1 MPDVDG
7 PDSWG
12 QSVSGRLLP
21 RRLPLALVRVG
32 RRFPR
37 TVIAIS
43 LATWLVAGLLA
54 SRIEVETD
62 ILSLVPQHNV
72 AVENFKTT
80 IERFGTVDTLL
91 VVVRLGSR
99 EDRDRD
105 LAFADHLASGLQAWE
120 KIEWVEYRVDNS
132 IEILEPLLERAFLF
146 MDSSEV
152 EAVIAGLDDAGL
164 EARARTVHADLMAP
178 QGLMTKEVV
187 RADPFGLLPRLLSKV
202 RLGGIEVSADPETG
216 VLIDPEGRLLLMLA
230 RPIKAA
236 QDLVF
241 NRELVSGLDRKV
253 AEARETWLAEG
264 WEGEPPTVEFTGGYV
279 VTLDDSELILSDAIL
294 GVASALIGVMLLFLL
309 AFRRKA
315 ALVYAFIPLATG
327 LCLTFGFGVIFL
339 GRMNS
344 LTSAFGGL
352 LVGLGIDFIIV
363 LYGRYVEERQA
374 GADHEQ
380 AIDAMGRHTGVGVL
394 LGAVTT
400 AATFFAFMA
409 TDFRGLTEL
418 GLLTGTGIL
427 LLVVTVFL
435 LLPALLTKLQNRRR
449 KGALHVIESF
459 GADRV
464 CGAALAHPRIVVVGA
479 AVLTVVFAWGAWD
492 LKFDDDIQNMRS
504 PDNQGMKLRGEVM
517 EAFGLRFT
525 PMTVRVDG
533 STEHE
538 AITAARQ
545 LLPSLEALVD
555 GENLADVDTIVDL
568 FPDYR
573 DQAEVLEV
581 LKRNSD
587 VAVDLKSRFSRA
599 MRQAGLNPSPF
610 AAGIDHFESAL
621 KLRAPLALGD
631 LSGTLLERMAR
642 RYVEEFD
649 GGVSVAIRCY
659 PPAGRWRR
667 EAPPALVDLVDA
679 HPEAILTGPNVV
691 SAELRRIVWG
701 DAFRAS
707 GIGIVLVFLLM
718 WADFGSPSR
727 SALALLPLVLGM
739 VWMLGVMSFL
749 GLRINF
755 MNIFVI
761 TMVIGIGVDYSVH
774 FLHRWVETDGNP
786 EALAGISKAIAV
798 AALTT
803 IVGFGSLA
811 LSHYPGLRSVGFAA
825 ILGASA
831 TAIISITVLPVLLS
845 WKKSR

>member
-1 MPDVDG
+1 MADG
-7 PDSWG
+7 EGSPG
-12 QSVSGRLLP
+12 VSGRLLP
-21 RRLPLALVRVG
+21 RRLPLVLVRIG

-37 TVIAIS
+37 SVIGVS
-43 LATWLVAGLLA
+43 LAMWLVAGLLG
-54 SRIEVETD
+54 SRIEIETD
-62 ILSLVPQHNV
+62 ILSLVPQHNQ
-72 AVENFKTT
+72 AVQNFKST

-91 VVVRLGSR
+91 VVVRLGR
-99 EDRDRD
+99 EEDRDRD
-105 LAFADHLASGLQAWE
+105 LAFADQLAANLQSWE
-120 KIEWVEYRVDNS
+120 LIEWVEYRVDTS
-132 IEILEPLLERAFLF
+132 IEIIEPLLKRAVLF
-146 MDSSEV
+146 MDPDEV
-152 EAVIAGLDDAGL
+152 EGLIAGLDDPGL
-164 EARARTVHADLMAP
+164 SQRAQTVYSDLMAP
-178 QGLMTKEVV
+178 QGLMTKEVIK
-187 RADPFGLLPRLLSKV
+187 ADPFGLLPHLFSRV

-216 VLIDPEGRLLLMLA
+216 VLIDPQGRLLLMLA
-230 RPIKAA
+230 RPIKGA
-236 QDLVF
+236 QDLGF
-241 NRELVSGLDRKV
+241 NRQLVAGLDRRV
-253 AEARETWLAEG
+253 NQAQASWEAEG
-264 WEGEPPTVEFTGGYV
+264 WEGTPPVVDFTGGYV
-279 VTLDDSELILSDAIL
+279 VTLDDSELIVSDAVL
-294 GVASALIGVMLLFLL
+294 GLGSALIGVMILFLL

-315 ALVYAFIPLATG
+315 ALVYAFVPLATG
-327 LCLTFGFGVIFL
+327 LGLTFAFGALVL

-374 GADHEQ
+374 GADHAA

-418 GLLTGTGIL
+418 GLLTGAGIL
-427 LLVVTVFL
+427 LLVITVFL

-459 GADRV
+459 GADWL
-464 CGAALAHPRIVVVGA
+464 CSAAMRRPRAVIIA
-479 AVLTVVFAWGAWD
+479 AVVLTAIFAWGAWD
-492 LKFDDDIQNMRS
+492 LEFDDDIQNMRS
-504 PDNQGMKLRGEVM
+504 PDNQGMKLRTEVM
-517 EAFGLRFT
+517 AAFGLRFT

-533 STEHE
+533 ATERD
-538 AITAARQ
+538 AIAAARR
-545 LLPSLEALVD
+545 LLPQLEKLVD

-568 FPDYR
+568 IPNYR
-573 DQAEVLEV
+573 DQEMV
-581 LKRNSD
+581 LKVLRRHSD
-587 VAVDLKSRFSRA
+587 AAIDLKGRFSGALR
-599 MRQAGLNPSPF
+599 RAGLNPASFSTGIEDFENCLSLTSP
-610 AAGIDHFESAL
+610 
-621 KLRAPLALGD
+621 LR
-631 LSGTLLERMAR
+631 LSDFDGTLLERMAR
-642 RYVEEFD
+642 RYVADFD

-659 PPAGRWRR
+659 PPAGLWRR
-667 EAPPALVDLVDA
+667 EAPPKLAALVES

-718 WADFGSPSR
+718 WADLGSLSR
-727 SALALLPLVLGM
+727 SALALLPLLLGM
-739 VWMLGVMSFL
+739 IWMLGIMSFL

-774 FLHRWVETDGNP
+774 FLHRWAETGGKQ

-803 IVGFGSLA
+803 VVGFGSLV

-825 ILGASA
+825 ILGALA
-831 TAIISITVLPVLLS
+831 TAIISITVLPVLLQ
-845 WKKSR
+845 RLGDR

>member
-1 MPDVDG
+1 
-7 PDSWG
+7 
-12 QSVSGRLLP
+12 VSGRLLP
-21 RRLPLALVRVG
+21 RRLPLVLVRVG

-37 TVIAIS
+37 TVIALS
-43 LATWLVAGLLA
+43 LVTWLVAGLLA
-54 SRIEVETD
+54 SRINVETD
-62 ILSLVPQHNV
+62 ILSLVPQNNK

-91 VVVRLGSR
+91 VVVRLGPENDR
-99 EDRDRD
+99 ERD
-105 LAFADHLASGLQAWE
+105 LAFADHLAAGLQAWE
-120 KIEWVEYRVDNS
+120 MIEWVEYRVDNS
-132 IEILEPLLERAFLF
+132 IEILEPLLERAVLF
-146 MDSSEV
+146 MDPADV
-152 EAVIAGLDDAGL
+152 EGVIAGLDDAGL
-164 EARARTVHADLMAP
+164 EERARTVYADLMAP
-178 QGLMTKEVV
+178 QGLMTKEAI
-187 RADPFGLLPRLLSKV
+187 RADPFGLLPRLLSRV

-216 VLIDPEGRLLLMLA
+216 VLIDPQGRLLLMLA

-236 QDLVF
+236 QDLAF
-241 NRELVSGLDRKV
+241 NRELVSGLGRKV
-253 AEARETWLAEG
+253 DEAREVWLGEG
-264 WEGEPPTVEFTGGYV
+264 WDGEPPAVEFTGGYV
-279 VTLDDSELILSDAIL
+279 VTLDDSELIVSDAVL
-294 GVASALIGVMLLFLL
+294 GMGSALVGVMLLFML
-309 AFRRKA
+309 AFRRKV
-315 ALVYAFIPLATG
+315 ALVYAFVPLATG
-327 LCLTFGFGVIFL
+327 LGLTFAFGVLVL

-374 GADHEQ
+374 GADHAE
-380 AIDAMGRHTGVGVL
+380 AIDAIGRHTGVGVL

-400 AATFFAFMA
+400 AATFFAFLA

-435 LLPALLTKLQNRRR
+435 LLPALLTTLQHRSRRET
-449 KGALHVIESF
+449 LHVIQSF
-459 GADRV
+459 GADRLCAAALRRPRIV
-464 CGAALAHPRIVVVGA
+464 LIGAALVTI
-479 AVLTVVFAWGAWD
+479 VFAWGAWD
-492 LKFDDDIQNMRS
+492 LQFDDDIQNMRS
-504 PDNQGMKLRGEVM
+504 PDNQGMKLRTEVM
-517 EAFGLRFT
+517 ESFGLRFT

-533 STEHE
+533 STERE
-538 AITAARQ
+538 AITAARR
-545 LLPSLEALVD
+545 LLPELEALVD

-568 FPDYR
+568 FPPYE
-573 DQAEVLEV
+573 DQVEVLEV
-581 LKRNSD
+581 LSRNSD
-587 VAVDLKSRFSRA
+587 ATVDLKARFSEA
-599 MRQAGLNPSPF
+599 MRRAGLNPAAF
-610 AAGIDHFESAL
+610 ADGVDHFEKAL
-621 KLRAPLALGD
+621 ALEAPLALDD
-631 LSGTLLERMAR
+631 LGGTLLERMAR
-642 RYVEEFD
+642 RYVAEYD

-667 EAPPALVDLVDA
+667 EAPPALKALVDH
-679 HPEAILTGPNVV
+679 HPEAVLTGPNVV

-707 GIGIVLVFLLM
+707 AIGIVLVFLLM
-718 WADFGSPSR
+718 WADLGSPGR

-774 FLHRWVETDGNP
+774 FLHRWFETGGNP

-825 ILGASA
+825 ILGALA
-831 TAIISITVLPVLLS
+831 TAVISITVLPVLLS
-845 WKKSR
+845 WRGER